1 MAVAFERFY
10 NICKPFSRNLVSQV
24 YLNFKT
30 QKPFF
35 YFSIFKGSVMDG
47 QGYIIT
53 IIIFS
58 VIYNIIKFFEFETV
72 TAYYEDDITGEM

>member
-1 MAVAFERFY
+1 MNLFPNTIYF
-10 NICKPFSRNLVSQV
+10 FSTFQ
-24 YLNFKT
+24 
-30 QKPFF
+30 
-35 YFSIFKGSVMDG
+35 GSVLDG

-58 VIYNIIKFFEFETV
+58 VLYNIIKFFEFETV